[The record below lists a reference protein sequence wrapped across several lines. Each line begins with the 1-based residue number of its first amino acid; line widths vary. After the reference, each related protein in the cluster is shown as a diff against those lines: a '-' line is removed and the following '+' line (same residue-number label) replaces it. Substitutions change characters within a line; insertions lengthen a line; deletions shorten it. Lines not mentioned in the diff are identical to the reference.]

1 LLTKVYKKM
10 TTNTNNVEQEFYHA
24 VMATETQI
32 TAFLKNGI
40 KLIGKI
46 TKQDESCFLL
56 EKDSHTQLV
65 YKDAVS
71 TIFPKV
77 IENQKNPK

>member
-1 LLTKVYKKM
+1 M
-10 TTNTNNVEQEFYHA
+10 TTHSVEQEFYQA
-24 VMATETQI
+24 VMKSEAQV

-40 KLIGKI
+40 KLIGTI
-46 TKQDESCFLL
+46 VKQDEVCFLL

-77 IENQKNPK
+77 IETNKSPKS

>member
-1 LLTKVYKKM
+1 M
-10 TTNTNNVEQEFYHA
+10 TTHSVEQEFYQA
-24 VMATETQI
+24 VMTSETQV

-40 KLIGKI
+40 KLIGTI
-46 TKQDESCFLL
+46 VIQDEVCFLL

-77 IENQKNPK
+77 VENTKSQNHKS

>member
-1 LLTKVYKKM
+1 MNHT
-10 TTNTNNVEQEFYHA
+10 VEQEFYQA
-24 VMATETQI
+24 VMKSESQV

-40 KLIGKI
+40 KLIGNI
-46 TKQDESCFLL
+46 IKQDDVCFLL

-77 IENQKNPK
+77 IDNTKYPR

>member
-1 LLTKVYKKM
+1 MKSEAQV
-10 TTNTNNVEQEFYHA
+10 
-24 VMATETQI
+24 

-40 KLIGKI
+40 KLIGTI
-46 TKQDESCFLL
+46 VKQDEVCFLL

-77 IENQKNPK
+77 IETNKSPKS

>member
-1 LLTKVYKKM
+1 MNHT
-10 TTNTNNVEQEFYHA
+10 VEQEFYQA
-24 VMATETQI
+24 VMKSESQV

-40 KLIGKI
+40 KLIGNI
-46 TKQDESCFLL
+46 IKQDDVCFLL
-56 EKDSHTQLV
+56 DKDSHTQLV

-77 IENQKNPK
+77 IDNTKSPR

>member
-1 LLTKVYKKM
+1 MNHT
-10 TTNTNNVEQEFYHA
+10 VEQEFYQV
-24 VMATETQI
+24 VMKSESQV

-40 KLIGKI
+40 KLIGNI
-46 TKQDESCFLL
+46 IKQDDVCFLL

-77 IENQKNPK
+77 IDNTKSPR

>member
-1 LLTKVYKKM
+1 M
-10 TTNTNNVEQEFYHA
+10 TTHSVEQEFYQA
-24 VMATETQI
+24 VMTSETQV

-40 KLIGKI
+40 KLIGTI
-46 TKQDESCFLL
+46 VKQDEVCFLL

-77 IENQKNPK
+77 VENTKSPKS

>member
-1 LLTKVYKKM
+1 M
-10 TTNTNNVEQEFYHA
+10 TAHSVEQEFYQA
-24 VMATETQI
+24 VMKSESQV

-40 KLIGKI
+40 KLIGTI
-46 TKQDESCFLL
+46 VKQDEVCFLL

-77 IENQKNPK
+77 IETNKPPKS

>member
-1 LLTKVYKKM
+1 MNHT
-10 TTNTNNVEQEFYHA
+10 VEQEFYQA
-24 VMATETQI
+24 VMKSESQV

-40 KLIGKI
+40 KLIGNI
-46 TKQDESCFLL
+46 IKQDDVCFLL

-77 IENQKNPK
+77 IDNTKSPR

>member
-1 LLTKVYKKM
+1 M
-10 TTNTNNVEQEFYHA
+10 NTVEQEFYQSIMSA
-24 VMATETQI
+24 DTQI

-40 KLIGKI
+40 KLIGKVI
-46 TKQDESCFLL
+46 KHDEVCFLL

-77 IENQKNPK
+77 IEMSNKPRH